1 LPREQIVVD
10 TEAKYCYNRN
20 KLASKVILSV
30 VKIQQKEI
38 PKVVDK
44 GVERHYNRNK
54 LASNVFVDVVE
65 IQQK

>member
-1 LPREQIVVD
+1 VL
-10 TEAKYCYNRN
+10 
-20 KLASKVILSV
+20 LSV

-54 LASNVFVDVVE
+54 LASNAVSRCCRNTTK
-65 IQQK
+65 INAKSC

>member
-1 LPREQIVVD
+1 
-10 TEAKYCYNRN
+10 
-20 KLASKVILSV
+20 VILSV

-54 LASNVFVDVVE
+54 LASNVGSKCCKNTTKKFT
-65 IQQK
+65 KSC

>member
-1 LPREQIVVD
+1 VL
-10 TEAKYCYNRN
+10 
-20 KLASKVILSV
+20 LSV

-44 GVERHYNRNK
+44 SVERHYNRNK
-54 LASNVFVDVVE
+54 SASNAFVDVVE